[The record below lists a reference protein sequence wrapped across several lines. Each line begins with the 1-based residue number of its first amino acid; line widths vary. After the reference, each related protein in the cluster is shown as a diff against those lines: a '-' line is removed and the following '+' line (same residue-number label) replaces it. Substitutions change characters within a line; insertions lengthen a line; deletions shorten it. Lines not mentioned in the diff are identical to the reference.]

1 MNTALITGATGQDGS
16 YLAELLLGKG
26 YRVFGTTRSRGP
38 LPPFLPA
45 GLELRQL
52 DLQNFAAVEHLI
64 RELAPDEVYHLAGQ
78 SSVGVSYRDPAG
90 TFVSVACGTLH
101 LLEALRVTKLP
112 ARIFVA
118 GSGEV
123 FGEVGSRPAHEATP
137 FQPNSPYGVAKAA
150 AASLVQAYRGA
161 YGMHACVGLLFNH
174 ESPRRPAHFVTRK
187 IVHGACEI
195 ALGRSQRLELGDL
208 SVVRDWGWAPDYV
221 DAFWRMLQLD
231 VPEDFV
237 LATGESHPL
246 ERFVAEAFAS
256 VGLRFHD
263 YVTSNA
269 SLFRPNE
276 TRAQYAD
283 PRRAAEKLGWR
294 ATTHLS
300 EVVQRMVAAERGA
313 LASPEPPRP
322 EA

>member
-26 YRVFGTTRSRGP
+26 YRVFGTTRSQTRQST
-38 LPPFLPA
+38 FVPA

-52 DLQNFAAVEHLI
+52 DLQNFEAVERLI

-78 SSVGVSYRDPAG
+78 SSVGMSYRDPAV

-101 LLEALRVTKLP
+101 VLEALRVTKLP
-112 ARIFVA
+112 ARTFVA
-118 GSGEV
+118 SSGEV
-123 FGEVGSRPAHEATP
+123 FGDLGAGRAHEATP

-150 AASLVQAYRGA
+150 AASLVQAYRSA
-161 YGMHACVGLLFNH
+161 YGMYACAGHLFNH

-187 IVHGACEI
+187 IVRAACEI
-195 ALGRSQRLELGDL
+195 ALGRSQKLELGDL

-221 DAFWRMLQLD
+221 DGFWRMLQLD
-231 VPEDFV
+231 NPEDFV

-246 ERFVAEAFAS
+246 ERFVAEAFTS
-256 VGLRFHD
+256 VGLRFTD
-263 YVTSNA
+263 YVTTNA
-269 SLFRPNE
+269 ALFRPNE
-276 TRAQYAD
+276 TRAQRAD
-283 PRRAAEKLGWR
+283 PRRAAEKLGWC
-294 ATTHLS
+294 ATTRLS
-300 EVVQRMVAAERGA
+300 EVVRRMIDAERGA
-313 LASPEPPRP
+313 LAVPDQARL